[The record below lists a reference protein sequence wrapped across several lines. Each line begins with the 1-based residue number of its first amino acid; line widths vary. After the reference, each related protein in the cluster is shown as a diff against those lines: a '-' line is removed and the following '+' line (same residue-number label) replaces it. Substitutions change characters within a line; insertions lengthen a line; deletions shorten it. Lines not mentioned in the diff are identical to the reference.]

1 MHMFSEIKREIHTP
15 NCIIETKNTYT
26 DRIRQASHVN
36 KNVSSTIQR
45 TVLLDGKGNPCLK
58 ITEIKK
64 KKFMSLTTKKISI
77 HFKK

>member
-1 MHMFSEIKREIHTP
+1 MFSGIKREIHIP
-15 NCIIETKNTYT
+15 NCIIDTKNTYT
-26 DRIRQASHVN
+26 NRIRQAYHVK
-36 KNVSSTIQR
+36 KNVSTTIQR

-64 KKFMSLTTKKISI
+64 KIISLTTKKISI